1 MMSESDC
8 PSPQFNDHSRPP
20 DDQRNLNSTDD
31 IGTGED
37 LNDSGDDL
45 APREH
50 NISTDAVH
58 SDHGKHLMFF
68 LFEKNN
74 LL

>member
-1 MMSESDC
+1 MSESDC

-58 SDHGKHLMFF
+58 SDHGKHLMFS
-68 LFEKNN
+68 
-74 LL
+74 